1 MKIIAPSMLSCNFG
15 KLEEEIEMVNQ
26 SEAGWFHLDIMDG
39 VFVPNITFGTPIL
52 EVFKE
57 YATKH
62 LDAHLMIVNPENYI
76 KKFASL
82 GANTITVHYEA
93 CDNLQN
99 TINQIKKLNVKAGV
113 AINPDTDVSVLY
125 SLINEIDL
133 ICLMSVF
140 PGFSGQKFIPD
151 TFERL
156 EKLKKIITEKNSQ
169 AMIQIDGGVS
179 IDNAKKLVSLGA
191 DILVAGSFVFKSEDA
206 STTIKKLNS
215 VIN

>member
-26 SEAGWFHLDIMDG
+26 SEAGWFHLDVMDG

-52 EVFKE
+52 EVFKK

-76 KKFASL
+76 EKFASL

-156 EKLKKIITEKNSQ
+156 EKLKKIITDKNSQ
-169 AMIQIDGGVS
+169 ALIQIDGGVS
-179 IDNAKKLVSLGA
+179 TDNAKKLVSLGA

-206 STTIKKLNS
+206 STTIKKLKS

>member
-26 SEAGWFHLDIMDG
+26 SEAGWFHLDVMDG

-52 EVFKE
+52 EVFKKC
-57 YATKH
+57 ATKH

-76 KKFASL
+76 EKFASL

-151 TFERL
+151 TFKRL
-156 EKLKKIITEKNSQ
+156 EKLKKIITDKNSQ
-169 AMIQIDGGVS
+169 ALIQIDGGVS
-179 IDNAKKLVSLGA
+179 TDNAKKLVSLGA
-191 DILVAGSFVFKSEDA
+191 DILVAGSFVFKSKDA
-206 STTIKKLNS
+206 SNTIKKLNS

>member
-15 KLEEEIEMVNQ
+15 KLEKEIEMVNQ
-26 SEAGWFHLDIMDG
+26 SEAGWFHLDVMDG

-52 EVFKE
+52 EVFKK

-76 KKFASL
+76 EKFASL

-113 AINPDTDVSVLY
+113 AINPNTDVSVLY

-156 EKLKKIITEKNSQ
+156 EKLKKNIIDNNSQ

-191 DILVAGSFVFKSEDA
+191 DIVVAGSFVFKSEDA
-206 STTIKKLNS
+206 YTTIKKLNS

>member
-15 KLEEEIEMVNQ
+15 KLKEEIEMVNQ

-156 EKLKKIITEKNSQ
+156 EKLKKIITDKNSQ
-169 AMIQIDGGVS
+169 ALIQIDGGVS

>member
-15 KLEEEIEMVNQ
+15 KLKEEIEMVNQ

-52 EVFKE
+52 EVFKK

-76 KKFASL
+76 EKFASL

-156 EKLKKIITEKNSQ
+156 EKLKKIITDKNSQ
-169 AMIQIDGGVS
+169 ALIQIDGGVS

-206 STTIKKLNS
+206 SNTIKKLNS

>member
-26 SEAGWFHLDIMDG
+26 SEAGWFHLDVMDG

-52 EVFKE
+52 EVFKK

-76 KKFASL
+76 EKFASL

-156 EKLKKIITEKNSQ
+156 EKLKKIITDKNSQ
-169 AMIQIDGGVS
+169 ALIQIDGGVS
-179 IDNAKKLVSLGA
+179 TDNAKKLVSLGA

-206 STTIKKLNS
+206 SDTIKKLNS

>member
-26 SEAGWFHLDIMDG
+26 SEAGWFHLDVMDG

-52 EVFKE
+52 EVFKKC
-57 YATKH
+57 ATKH

-76 KKFASL
+76 EKFASL
-82 GANTITVHYEA
+82 GANTITVHFEA

-113 AINPDTDVSVLY
+113 AINPDTDISVLY

-151 TFERL
+151 TFKRL
-156 EKLKKIITEKNSQ
+156 EKLKKIITDKNSQ
-169 AMIQIDGGVS
+169 ALIQIDGGVS
-179 IDNAKKLVSLGA
+179 TDNAKKLVSLGA

>member
-15 KLEEEIEMVNQ
+15 KLKEEIEMVNQ

-76 KKFASL
+76 EKFASL

-93 CDNLQN
+93 CDNLLN

-113 AINPDTDVSVLY
+113 AINPDTDVSVLD
-125 SLINEIDL
+125 SLVNEIDL

-156 EKLKKIITEKNSQ
+156 EKLKKIITDKNSQ

>member
-15 KLEEEIEMVNQ
+15 KLEKEIEMVNQ

-52 EVFKE
+52 EVFKK

-76 KKFASL
+76 EKFASL

-156 EKLKKIITEKNSQ
+156 EKLKKIITDKNSQ
-169 AMIQIDGGVS
+169 ALIQIDGGVS
-179 IDNAKKLVSLGA
+179 TDNAKKLVSLGA

>member
-15 KLEEEIEMVNQ
+15 KLKEEIEMVNQ

-113 AINPDTDVSVLY
+113 AINPDTDVSVLD
-125 SLINEIDL
+125 SLVNEIDL

-140 PGFSGQKFIPD
+140 PGFSGQKFIPE

-156 EKLKKIITEKNSQ
+156 EKLKKIITDKNSQ

-191 DILVAGSFVFKSEDA
+191 DILVAGSFIFKSEDA

>member
-26 SEAGWFHLDIMDG
+26 SEAGWFHLDVMDG

-52 EVFKE
+52 EVFKK

-76 KKFASL
+76 EKFASL

-151 TFERL
+151 TFEKL
-156 EKLKKIITEKNSQ
+156 EKLKKIITDKNSQ
-169 AMIQIDGGVS
+169 ALIQIDGGVS
-179 IDNAKKLVSLGA
+179 TDNAKKLVSLGA

>member
-15 KLEEEIEMVNQ
+15 KLEDEIEMVNQ

-52 EVFKE
+52 EVFKK

-76 KKFASL
+76 EKFASL

-156 EKLKKIITEKNSQ
+156 EKLKKIITDKNSQ
-169 AMIQIDGGVS
+169 ALIQIDGGVS
-179 IDNAKKLVSLGA
+179 TDNAKKLVSLGA
-191 DILVAGSFVFKSEDA
+191 DILVAGSFVFKSKDA
-206 STTIKKLNS
+206 SNTIKKLNS

>member
-15 KLEEEIEMVNQ
+15 KLKEEIEMVNQ

-76 KKFASL
+76 EKFASL

-93 CDNLQN
+93 CDNLLN
-99 TINQIKKLNVKAGV
+99 TINQVKKLNVKAGV
-113 AINPDTDVSVLY
+113 AINPDTDVSVLD
-125 SLINEIDL
+125 SLVNEIDL

-140 PGFSGQKFIPD
+140 PGFSGQKFIPE

>member
-1 MKIIAPSMLSCNFG
+1 MKIVAPSMLSCNFA
-15 KLEEEIEMVNQ
+15 KLKEEIEMVNI

-52 EVFKE
+52 EVFKK

-62 LDAHLMIVNPENYI
+62 LDAHLMIINPENYI
-76 KKFASL
+76 EKFASI
-82 GANTITVHYEA
+82 GANNITVHYEA
-93 CDNLQN
+93 CDNLLN
-99 TINQIKKLNVKAGV
+99 TINQIKKLNVEAGV
-113 AINPDTDVSVLY
+113 AINPDTDVSVLD
-125 SLINEIDL
+125 SLISEIDL

-140 PGFSGQKFIPD
+140 PGFSGQKFIPE

-156 EKLKKIITEKNSQ
+156 EKLKKIITDKNSE

-191 DILVAGSFVFKSEDA
+191 DILVAGSFVFKSENA
-206 STTIKKLNS
+206 SSTIKKLNS
-215 VIN
+215 IIN

>member
-15 KLEEEIEMVNQ
+15 KLKEEIEMVNQ

-76 KKFASL
+76 EKFASL

-99 TINQIKKLNVKAGV
+99 TMNQIKKLNVKAGV
-113 AINPDTDVSVLY
+113 AINPDTDVSVLD
-125 SLINEIDL
+125 SLVNEIDL

-156 EKLKKIITEKNSQ
+156 EKLKKIITDKNSQ
-169 AMIQIDGGVS
+169 ALIQIDGGVS
-179 IDNAKKLVSLGA
+179 TDNAKKLVSLGA

>member
-76 KKFASL
+76 EKFASL

-93 CDNLQN
+93 CDNLLN

-113 AINPDTDVSVLY
+113 AINPDTDVSVLD
-125 SLINEIDL
+125 SLVNEIDL

-140 PGFSGQKFIPD
+140 PGFSGQKFIPE